1 MAEYY
6 AEKKVTNPDGEYFEN
21 DVTERGFCAAVSL
34 GHLNEEEMDVWKR
47 HVGEYE
53 QIELPENWSLEYR
66 SPLWTPENSFHPVV
80 VIPKHT
86 IDTSDLHV
94 KVMFHRRLNSYF
106 DDTLLTQSS
115 ELVKTLKYCEQ
126 CANEIHDVGK
136 SVDSNEINDDTTSA
150 GNSRTPIL
158 SVNERLIL
166 FFMRYPRS
174 TLKAQKLAILLGCT
188 TQAIYNTPI
197 WRTVRGRR
205 VGEKNDRRKK
215 LQNGDYYDPESD
227 KLHD

>member
-6 AEKKVTNPDGEYFEN
+6 AEKKITNPEGKCFES
-21 DVTERGFCAAVSL
+21 DVTEKGFCAAVSL
-34 GHLNEEEMDVWKR
+34 GHLNEEEMAVWKL
-47 HVGEYE
+47 HVSENERIE
-53 QIELPENWSLEYR
+53 QPENWSLEYR

-94 KVMFHRRLNSYF
+94 RIMFHRRLNLYF
-106 DDTLLTQSS
+106 DDTFLTQSS

-126 CANEIHDVGK
+126 CANEIHDIGK
-136 SVDSNEINDDTTSA
+136 SADSDEIIGDIKSA
-150 GNSRTPIL
+150 GNSRKPIL
-158 SVNERLIL
+158 SVNERLTL
-166 FFMRYPRS
+166 FFVRYPRS

-197 WRTVRGRR
+197 WRIVRGKRA
-205 VGEKNDRRKK
+205 GERNDRRKK
-215 LQNGDYYDPESD
+215 LQNGDYYDPEND
-227 KLHD
+227 KQHD